1 MALFLRI
8 MLMAMMMMIAPA
20 PSSSAASAADSTDET
35 VTIVDLS
42 QDLPEDAAAMASSP
56 GAAAIHDVAS
66 NDPFIRAAVVLEKG
80 SVVAQYIRDDDTN
93 VVDPETPFHVWSTT
107 KSWMSLLVGVLVDGN
122 LLSIDETLGDIFADD
137 SDAWAD
143 VTDNETIPFRKAVTV
158 EEMLTMSSGL
168 ISPLDE
174 FPMIPGVELTEEDF
188 ERDLGNWGGSSL
200 SDSLALPD
208 IGSKGNFSYLATSNI
223 LSYVVKER
231 TDMTPR
237 QYLAENVMAHLGIA
251 ESDYNWLQNGE
262 GIEPAFH
269 GLELTPLQMAKFGQ
283 LYLQGGRSQPATNE
297 DHHRL
302 ISQSWIDA
310 SFTQHSVDSVTNL
323 GYGYLFWKLGSAY
336 CAFGMFG
343 QDICIDQN
351 LERVV
356 VQQRDPD
363 YVNYLQGSFIIAPV
377 GLNPAL
383 SFAAQSEDTN
393 NSYPSAAPSKFVSP
407 TEDTNNSSSS
417 APSKVANSSPIGPI
431 AAVASWLLGLSTLLS
446 LAIY

>member
-1 MALFLRI
+1 M
-8 MLMAMMMMIAPA
+8 
-20 PSSSAASAADSTDET
+20 
-35 VTIVDLS
+35 
-42 QDLPEDAAAMASSP
+42 
-56 GAAAIHDVAS
+56 
-66 NDPFIRAAVVLEKG
+66 
-80 SVVAQYIRDDDTN
+80 
-93 VVDPETPFHVWSTT
+93 
-107 KSWMSLLVGVLVDGN
+107 DGN